1 MTEDALTMDSLVE
14 VYVALREEKREL
26 EQAVA
31 LKVKELDEKLDLIS
45 AALLDMCKEV
55 GADSVRTAHGTVI
68 RSLKTKYWT
77 NDWESMYGFI
87 KEHDAF
93 GLLEK
98 RLHQSNMKI
107 FLEENEDLHP
117 AGLNIDKE
125 FVITVRKK

>member
-1 MTEDALTMDSLVE
+1 MEEQLKIDDLVE
-14 VYVALREEKREL
+14 AFVAIRDEKRDI

-31 LKVKELDEKLDLIS
+31 LKVKELDEKLEIIS

-68 RSLKTKYWT
+68 KSIKTKYWT
-77 NDWESMYGFI
+77 NDWESMYRFI
-87 KEHDAF
+87 KDNDAF

-117 AGLNIDKE
+117 EGLNVDKE